1 MNPDNSYNKHKARM
15 IVESAIVAL
24 YSIHSPLREAEKQD
38 VLTPQDIIGVA
49 LLRQIEEL
57 THDAQIVRVQLGH
70 CNLFPQKAYTSSVR
84 RMIYGACLVC
94 FGAIVGLTLGMAL
107 R

>member
-1 MNPDNSYNKHKARM
+1 M
-15 IVESAIVAL
+15 
-24 YSIHSPLREAEKQD
+24 
-38 VLTPQDIIGVA
+38 LTPQDIIGVA

-70 CNLFPQKAYTSSVR
+70 CNLFPQKAYISSVR
-84 RMIYGACLVC
+84 RMIYGACIACLVV
-94 FGAIVGLTLGMAL
+94 IVGLALGMAL